1 MLLFEVALPSSLLMI
16 VAVELTLIPRTHLQE
31 LGLDGALMIEKS

>member
-1 MLLFEVALPSSLLMI
+1 MI
-16 VAVELTLIPRTHLQE
+16 VAVELTLVPRTRLQE